1 MEFFRRQRGIVR
13 KIERRRVDHNGFQ
26 KPFLGDDIVY
36 YDSKEWG
43 NARMR
48 HV

>member
-1 MEFFRRQRGIVR
+1 MEFFRRDTAR
-13 KIERRRVDHNGFQ
+13 KIERRRANHNRFQ

-36 YDSKEWG
+36 YESKEWG